1 MDFEIVGE
9 MTHIETIARGSGV
22 RDRARLRRQYGRGRW
37 RKLKG
42 VAYVRLIDGSLR
54 LAEIHEAHG
63 IGKREF
69 KTYEEE
75 AAFWDNLDTADF
87 MEDDGEWFR
96 FDTPH
101 KRAIRVAIL
110 PEIADELMQS
120 AHERGVSIETLVNIL
135 LIERI
140 RESVATS

>member
-1 MDFEIVGE
+1 MKELQVP
-9 MTHIETIARGSGV
+9 
-22 RDRARLRRQYGRGRW
+22 
-37 RKLKG
+37 
-42 VAYVRLIDGSLR
+42 
-54 LAEIHEAHG
+54 
-63 IGKREF
+63 EF

-87 MEDDGEWFR
+87 MADDGEWFR

-120 AHERGVSIETLVNIL
+120 AHAQGVSIETLVNAL